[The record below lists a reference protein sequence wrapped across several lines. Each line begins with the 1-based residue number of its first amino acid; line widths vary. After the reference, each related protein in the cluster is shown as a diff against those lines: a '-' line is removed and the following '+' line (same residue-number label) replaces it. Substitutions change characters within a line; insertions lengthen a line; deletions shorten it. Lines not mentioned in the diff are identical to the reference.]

1 MTTRSEAV
9 ETPCPYLGTG
19 QDPRSAAWRLESLT
33 DREKEVPLQLGTGLG
48 NRQLARELGIADR
61 TVKAH
66 IANIV
71 GKIGQETR
79 TQATIV
85 SALAHDVLCDD
96 PSCSR
101 HQGAAAGRHRG
112 PAAA

>member
-1 MTTRSEAV
+1 MTTRSEVV

-19 QDPRSAAWRLESLT
+19 HDPRSAAWRLESLT
-33 DREKEVPLQLGTGLG
+33 DREKEVPLLLGTGLG

-79 TQATIV
+79 TQAAIV